1 MSTCQRSA
9 AERVF
14 QIIELASLICSHLR
28 RQESA
33 ILLRVCSSLFLAAR
47 SFVWKKLLNV
57 TPLIPLI
64 PERHRNDGTKAK
76 LLNRDDIPRLYLYS
90 PFIEVL
96 ELGDLHYY
104 PRSDRKFW
112 RILPRILRPAEALS
126 GLRFLRWFST
136 DPIRERE
143 LNRLRP
149 FFVATLRGVYFSG
162 QQNLALA
169 SGLLQALSLN
179 CPSIKDMKI
188 DLEVPTSH
196 VAQEGENAS
205 AHPKDVASA
214 YTEACIPERLEQ
226 FRNLGS
232 LSINQAVLEPR
243 VLRTLSELPHLRKLT
258 IYPNREADMV
268 LYPDYVLSGDCFL
281 ALQSLALEHVDPYI
295 INDLCTLTPLLRNLT
310 SASIWFEAE
319 DRSAF
324 WDQPSFKVNVLR
336 ELTGRARQLTH
347 LDISMGSDDEEAWW
361 SQSALNMLRSLP
373 LRRLMIHIATPDD
386 YENAFSDL
394 LDAIPDIEELQ
405 IAQAGLSS
413 RSLRQ
418 AAIKVPKLRYLQ
430 VYAIDFDDLDTR
442 PTSKDFSK
450 PTIQPQTPLLIECD
464 DLFSSRNSPENLA
477 RLVKRYFG

>member
-136 DPIRERE
+136 DPIRERHE
-143 LNRLRP
+143 
-149 FFVATLRGVYFSG
+149 
-162 QQNLALA
+162 
-169 SGLLQALSLN
+169 
-179 CPSIKDMKI
+179 I